1 MGINDKIFEK
11 EKIGKL
17 LFRFAMPA
25 IISLLVEE
33 LYAMVDTVYVG
44 RFIGSDAIAALTVAF
59 PVQRLLISLGLL
71 IAVGGS
77 TYVSMSLGKGD
88 RQAAGK
94 AAVNSFIM
102 GAGILAVTVALC
114 GAFLKPVLYRLGA
127 SPATYPMASR
137 YVAIILFG
145 GVFQAVCAIA
155 CHIMTVLGDSKIT
168 LQANSLGAILNIMI
182 DGILVPGL
190 GMGVEGAAIA
200 TTISQMAAFGF
211 AIMRFRRA
219 KKYLNI
225 SFSIEGVKAALSKSI
240 MGVII
245 TTGFSSFIIEISD
258 ALSSTVLN
266 NVLLYKGGDDAI
278 TLSGTVTKI
287 SMFMYIT
294 IIGISSAM
302 QPIVAYNF
310 GAGNMKRVRDTVRT
324 TLKAVMASS
333 MVVWAGLMIMAPGA
347 IGIFLT
353 DEILKSQA
361 VPAFRIAI
369 SLIPLAGVCYVALYY
384 LQSVK
389 QPGKSLML
397 SLSRMVI
404 LFIPISFVLT
414 MVMGVTGT
422 WISYPICDFIAAIM
436 GFAAMRKLLARNV
449 MVVEKASQDGTQG
462 RLSQNCISR
471 GIHGPQGR
479 LSENYKF
486 QIEVME
492 AVP

>member
-1 MGINDKIFEK
+1 MGINDRIFEK

-17 LFRFAMPA
+17 LFRFALPA
-25 IISLLVEE
+25 IISLLVQE

-44 RFIGSDAIAALTVAF
+44 RFIGSDAIAALTVTF
-59 PVQRLLISLGLL
+59 PVERLLISLGLL

-88 RQAAGK
+88 KQEAGK

-102 GAGILAVTVALC
+102 GAGILVVTVVLC
-114 GAFLKPVLYRLGA
+114 GIFLKPILFRLGA
-127 SPATYPMASR
+127 SSVTFPMANG
-137 YVAIILFG
+137 YVSIILFG
-145 GVFQAVCAIA
+145 GIFEALCAIA

-168 LQANSLGAILNIMI
+168 LQANSLGAIMNIII
-182 DGILVPGL
+182 DGVLVAGL
-190 GMGVEGAAIA
+190 GMGVKGAAIA
-200 TTISQMAAFGF
+200 TVISQIAAFGF
-211 AIMRFRRA
+211 AMIRFRKA
-219 KKYLNI
+219 KKYLDI
-225 SFSIEGVKAALSKSI
+225 SFSLKGIKISLNKKI

-245 TTGFSSFIIEISD
+245 TIGFSSFIIEISD
-258 ALSSTVLN
+258 ALSSIVLN

-278 TLSGTVTKI
+278 TLLGTVTKI

-310 GAGNMKRVRDTVRT
+310 GAGNMERIRSAVKT
-324 TLKAVMASS
+324 TLKAVLASS
-333 MVVWAGLMIMAPGA
+333 MVMWVGLMIMAPRA
-347 IGIFLT
+347 IGLFLT
-353 DEILKSQA
+353 DEVLRDQA
-361 VPAFRIAI
+361 VSAFRIAI
-369 SLIPLAGVCYVALYY
+369 SMIPLAGVCYVALYY

-389 QPGKSLML
+389 QPGRSLML

-422 WISYPICDFIAAIM
+422 WISYPICDFIAAVM
-436 GFAAMRKLLARNV
+436 GLVAMRKVLARNV
-449 MVVEKASQDGTQG
+449 MVVEEKALDKATKTARKVHVKTQSSQGQ
-462 RLSQNCISR
+462 
-471 GIHGPQGR
+471 
-479 LSENYKF
+479 LSENYSF
-486 QIEVME
+486 LIEGLE

>member
-1 MGINDKIFEK
+1 MGIDDRIFEK

-17 LFRFAMPA
+17 LLRFALPA
-25 IISLLVEE
+25 IISLLVQE

-59 PVQRLLISLGLL
+59 PIQRLLISLGLL

-77 TYVSMSLGKGD
+77 TYVSMNLGRGD
-88 RQAAGK
+88 KETAGK
-94 AAVNSFIM
+94 AVVNSFII
-102 GAGILAVTVALC
+102 GIVMLSITAALC
-114 GAFLKPVLYRLGA
+114 GVFLKPMLFRLGA
-127 SPATYPMASR
+127 SSSTYPMAR
-137 YVAIILFG
+137 GYVAIILTG
-145 GVFQAVCAIA
+145 GVFQAITAIA
-155 CHIMTVLGDSKIT
+155 CYIMTVLGDSKIT
-168 LQANSLGAILNIMI
+168 LHSNSLGAILNII
-182 DGILVPGL
+182 INGVLFAGL
-190 GMGVEGAAIA
+190 GLGVEGAAIA
-200 TTISQMAAFGF
+200 TVISQIAAFIF
-211 AIMRFRRA
+211 AAIRFRKA
-219 KKYLNI
+219 KKYLKI
-225 SFSIEGVKAALSKSI
+225 SFSLKSLRLSMSGKV
-240 MGVII
+240 MAVII

-266 NVLLYKGGDDAI
+266 NVLLFKGGDDAI
-278 TLSGTVTKI
+278 TLLGTVTKI

-310 GAGNMKRVRDTVRT
+310 GAGNMDRVRKTVKT
-324 TLKAVMASS
+324 TLKAVLASS
-333 MVVWAGLMIMAPGA
+333 MVMWAGLMIMAPRV

-353 DEILKSQA
+353 DEALKSQA

-369 SLIPLAGVCYVALYY
+369 SMIPFAGVCYVALYY

-389 QPGKSLML
+389 QPGRSLML

-422 WISYPICDFIAAIM
+422 WISYPICDLIAAIM
-436 GFAAMRKLLARNV
+436 GFIAMRKLLARNV
-449 MVVEKASQDGTQG
+449 MVIKQKSLQVDRRLQETLLKG
-462 RLSQNCISR
+462 RLTQSYSFR
-471 GIHGPQGR
+471 PGR
-479 LSENYKF
+479 L
-486 QIEVME
+486 E

>member
-1 MGINDKIFEK
+1 MGINDRIFEK
-11 EKIGKL
+11 GKIGKL
-17 LFRFAMPA
+17 LLRFALPA
-25 IISLLVEE
+25 IISLLVQE
-33 LYAMVDTVYVG
+33 LYAMVDTVFAG

-88 RQAAGK
+88 KESAGK
-94 AAVNSFIM
+94 AAVNSFVM
-102 GAGILAVTVALC
+102 GAGMLAVTVVLC
-114 GAFLKPVLYRLGA
+114 GVLLKPILFRLGA
-127 SPATYPMASR
+127 SSSTYPMASR
-137 YVAIILFG
+137 YVSIILFG
-145 GVFQAVCAIA
+145 GVFQAICAIA
-155 CHIMTVLGDSKIT
+155 CYIMTVLGDSKIT
-168 LQANSLGAILNIMI
+168 LQSNLLGAILNII
-182 DGILVPGL
+182 INGVLVAGL
-190 GMGVEGAAIA
+190 GMGIEGSAIA
-200 TTISQMAAFGF
+200 TVISQTAAFGF
-211 AIMRFRRA
+211 AVIRFRKA

-225 SFSIEGVKAALSKSI
+225 SLSPKGIKLSLSRKT
-240 MGVII
+240 MAVII

-258 ALSSTVLN
+258 ALSSIVLN

-278 TLSGTVTKI
+278 TLLGTVTKI

-310 GAGNMKRVRDTVRT
+310 GAGNMERVRNTVKT
-324 TLKAVMASS
+324 TLKAVLVSS
-333 MVVWAGLMIMAPGA
+333 MVLWTGLMIMAPGA

-353 DEILKSQA
+353 DEALKSQA

-369 SLIPLAGVCYVALYY
+369 SMIPSAGVCYVALYY

-389 QPGKSLML
+389 QPGRSLML

-404 LFIPISFVLT
+404 LFIPISFLLT

-422 WISYPICDFIAAIM
+422 WISYPICDAIAAVM
-436 GFAAMRKLLARNV
+436 GFIAMRKLLARNV
-449 MVVEKASQDGTQG
+449 MVIQEKALERAAKTERKVHGGKQSSQGQ
-462 RLSQNCISR
+462 LSQNYNFR
-471 GIHGPQGR
+471 
-479 LSENYKF
+479 
-486 QIEVME
+486 IEGLE

>member
-1 MGINDKIFEK
+1 MGIDDRIFEK

-17 LFRFAMPA
+17 LLRFALPA
-25 IISLLVEE
+25 IISLLVQE
-33 LYAMVDTVYVG
+33 LYAMVDTVYAG

-59 PVQRLLISLGLL
+59 PIQRLLISLGLL

-77 TYVSMSLGKGD
+77 TCVSMSLGKGD
-88 RQAAGK
+88 RETAGK
-94 AAVNSFIM
+94 TAASSIVM
-102 GAGILAVTVALC
+102 GAATLTITVAIC
-114 GAFLKPVLYRLGA
+114 GVFLKPMLFRLGA
-127 SPATYPMASR
+127 SSATYPMASA
-137 YVAIILFG
+137 YVAIILAG
-145 GVFQAVCAIA
+145 GVFQAITAIA
-155 CHIMTVLGDSKIT
+155 CYIMTVLGDSKVT
-168 LQANSLGAILNIMI
+168 LQANSLGAILNII
-182 DGILVPGL
+182 VDGVLIAGF
-190 GMGVEGAAIA
+190 GMGIEGAAIA
-200 TTISQMAAFGF
+200 TVASQIAAFVF
-211 AIMRFRRA
+211 AIIRFRKA
-219 KKYLNI
+219 KKYLKI
-225 SFSIEGVKAALSKSI
+225 SFSPRSLRPSLSIKA

-245 TTGFSSFIIEISD
+245 ATGFSSFIIEVSD

-278 TLSGTVTKI
+278 TLLGTVTKI

-310 GAGNMKRVRDTVRT
+310 GAGNMDRVRKTVKT
-324 TLKAVMASS
+324 TLKAVLSSS
-333 MVVWAGLMIMAPGA
+333 MVMWTGLMIMAPYA

-353 DEILKSQA
+353 DEALKSQA

-369 SLIPLAGVCYVALYY
+369 SAIPLAGVCYVALYY

-389 QPGKSLML
+389 QLGKSLML

-422 WISYPICDFIAAIM
+422 WISYPICDLIAAVM
-436 GFAAMRKLLARNV
+436 GYITMRKLLSRNV
-449 MVVEKASQDGTQG
+449 IVTEENTIERVPELD
-462 RLSQNCISR
+462 RR
-471 GIHGPQGR
+471 PQGR
-479 LSENYKF
+479 LSRNYSF
-486 QIEVME
+486 RPGRLE

>member
-1 MGINDKIFEK
+1 MGIDDRIFEK

-17 LFRFAMPA
+17 LLRFALPA
-25 IISLLVEE
+25 IISLLVQE
-33 LYAMVDTVYVG
+33 LYAMVDTVYAG

-88 RQAAGK
+88 KEAAGG

-102 GAGILAVTVALC
+102 GAAILAAAVAIC
-114 GAFLKPVLYRLGA
+114 GVFLKPILYRLGA
-127 SPATYPMASR
+127 SSATYPMASS
-137 YVAIILFG
+137 YVAIILAG
-145 GVFQAVCAIA
+145 GFFQAITAIA
-155 CHIMTVLGDSKIT
+155 CYIMTVLGDSKIT
-168 LQANSLGAILNIMI
+168 LHSNSLGAIMNIII
-182 DGILVPGL
+182 DGVLIVGF
-190 GMGVEGAAIA
+190 GMGIEGAAIA
-200 TTISQMAAFGF
+200 TVISQIAAFMF
-211 AIMRFRRA
+211 AIIRFKRA

-225 SFSIEGVKAALSKSI
+225 SFSIKGIKVSFSKKI

-245 TTGFSSFIIEISD
+245 ATGFSSFIIEISD

-266 NVLLYKGGDDAI
+266 NVLLYKGGDEAI
-278 TLSGTVTKI
+278 TLLGTVTKI

-310 GAGNMKRVRDTVRT
+310 GAGNMDRVRKTVKT
-324 TLKAVMASS
+324 TLKAVLVSS
-333 MVVWAGLMIMAPGA
+333 MVMWTGLMVMAPKA

-353 DEILKSQA
+353 DEALKSQA

-369 SLIPLAGVCYVALYY
+369 SMIPLAGVCYVALYY

-422 WISYPICDFIAAIM
+422 WISYPICDLIAAVM
-436 GFAAMRKLLARNV
+436 GFIAMRKVLSRNV
-449 MVVEKASQDGTQG
+449 IVVEKKVLEKAPQLERRLPSPQG
-462 RLSQNCISR
+462 RLSQNYSFR
-471 GIHGPQGR
+471 
-479 LSENYKF
+479 
-486 QIEVME
+486 IEGLE